1 MLIIHLLGV
10 LLGVAL
16 GLLTVEPVLS
26 LCLGKLV
33 YFSSSEASEHLFG
46 ESM

>member
-1 MLIIHLLGV
+1 MLIIHLLSV
-10 LLGVAL
+10 LLGVTL

-26 LCLGKLV
+26 LCLSKLV
-33 YFSSSEASEHLFG
+33 YFSSSEASEQLLG

>member
-10 LLGVAL
+10 LLGVTL

-26 LCLGKLV
+26 FCLSKLV
-33 YFSSSEASEHLFG
+33 YFSPSEASEQFLG
-46 ESM
+46 ECM